1 MSAYSDLTAITRA
14 EGGTGSKACIAR
26 GFGGASQTYDS
37 ASRLQKAM
45 GDTMLANIPENL
57 KPATILDLGCG
68 TGWFTRKLASQYPNA
83 AITGADLAPGMLQQ
97 AKACSSE
104 TIRWLNADAE
114 QLPLPDNS
122 TDLIYSNLMIQWS
135 TRPEAVLAECQRIL
149 KPGGILA
156 ISTLLEGTLEE
167 LKQAWAYADPG
178 QPHVN
183 RFTRYTDW
191 KRLTGQQLPGSTL
204 DTATLALPYD
214 SPMALNR
221 ELKHLGAVFK
231 GEERRRTITAPGRFK
246 AMCAA
251 YPKQGNGEIIASYHA
266 GWLYWSKPSNYDFQ

>member
-1 MSAYSDLTAITRA
+1 MSAYSDLAAITRA
-14 EGGTGSKACIAR
+14 EGGTGSKGCIAR

-37 ASRLQKAM
+37 ASRLQKVM
-45 GDTMLANIPENL
+45 GDTMLGRLPENL
-57 KPATILDLGCG
+57 EPVSILDLGCG
-68 TGWFTRKLASQYPNA
+68 TGWFTRKLASRFPNA
-83 AITGADLAPGMLQQ
+83 AITGADLAPGMLQE
-97 AKACSSE
+97 AKDRSSE

-114 QLPLPDNS
+114 QLPLADNS
-122 TDLIYSNLMIQWS
+122 ADLIFSNLMIQWS
-135 TRPEAVLAECQRIL
+135 TRPELVLAECQRIL

-156 ISTLLEGTLEE
+156 ISTLLDGTLAE
-167 LKQAWAYADPG
+167 LKQAWASADPG

-183 RFTRYTDW
+183 RFTHPADW
-191 KRLTGQQLPGSTL
+191 KRLSGEQLPGSIV
-204 DTATLALPYD
+204 DTAILTLPYD

-251 YPKQGNGEIIASYHA
+251 YPSAENGEVIASYHA
-266 GWLYWSKPSNYDFQ
+266 GWLYWEKHI